1 MSPGTDA
8 QETSGGQEQQAEN
21 ESHTQTQDPVEA
33 EAGTEAE
40 ASAVPF
46 LAEGLGTAVT
56 PSDQKQ
62 PLQACLSF
70 Q

>member
-8 QETSGGQEQQAEN
+8 QETSGGQEQQAES

-46 LAEGLGTAVT
+46 LPEGLGTVVT

-62 PLQACLSF
+62 PLQACLGF